1 MVDSGRFAKEP
12 EARVASNVMYA
23 QYRGWCQ
30 ENYID
35 RPVSNQYFP
44 RRMLEIGYARIKSHG
59 ERMFVGLRK
68 VMVTNLELED
78 GR

>member
-1 MVDSGRFAKEP
+1 
-12 EARVASNVMYA
+12 
-23 QYRGWCQ
+23 
-30 ENYID
+30 
-35 RPVSNQYFP
+35 
-44 RRMLEIGYARIKSHG
+44 MLEIGYARIKSHG